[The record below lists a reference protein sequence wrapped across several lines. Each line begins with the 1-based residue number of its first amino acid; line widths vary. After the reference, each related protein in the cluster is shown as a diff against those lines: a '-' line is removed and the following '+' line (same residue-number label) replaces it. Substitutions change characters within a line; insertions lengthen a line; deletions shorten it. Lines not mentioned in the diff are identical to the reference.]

1 MKLGTTIKPR
11 KDGTVTSRFGTDVYV
26 FKPEADG
33 ELYCDI
39 ENLAHVAV
47 LLNSGN
53 FFPANPDE
61 YEVALSLSENTDVE
75 GPDDDD
81 DEDSNDDAAPVE
93 AGTPP
98 SNFRRRGRGKK
109 AAAE

>member
-11 KDGTVTSRFGTDVYV
+11 KDGTVTSRLGTDVYV

-53 FFPANPDE
+53 FFPANSDE
-61 YEVALSLSENTDVE
+61 YEVALSLSENPEDE
-75 GPDDDD
+75 GQD

-109 AAAE
+109 AAE